1 MSKIKEIRLQKQM
14 TQFELSLKS
23 GLVQP
28 EISRFEKLSS
38 IESITLKSLCKI
50 AKGLDV
56 RLWYI
61 IENENLI
68 DMLYEN
74 INYESGIILN
84 GDKSP
89 IAEIL
94 ESFDI
99 SQSELSKRCK
109 IPVIQLSRWKN
120 YGMDNTTLTNF
131 LKVGNAL
138 KINIWLLVWDAD
150 LQEMLC
156 EVL

>member
-1 MSKIKEIRLQKQM
+1 MSKIKKIRLEKQM

-23 GLVQP
+23 GLAP
-28 EISRFEKLSS
+28 SEISRFEKLSDV
-38 IESITLKSLCKI
+38 ENITLKSLCKI

-56 RLWYI
+56 KLWYI

-74 INYESGIILN
+74 INYESGIFLD

-89 IAEIL
+89 VAEIL
-94 ESFDI
+94 ESFNV
-99 SQSELSKRCK
+99 SQNELSELCK
-109 IPVIQLSRWKN
+109 ISVVQLSRWKS

-131 LKVGNAL
+131 LKIGNAL
-138 KINIWLLVWDAD
+138 KINVGLLIWDETF
-150 LQEMLC
+150 QELFC
-156 EVL
+156 EVI

>member
-14 TQFELSLKS
+14 TQFGLSLKS
-23 GLVQP
+23 GLAP
-28 EISRFEKLSS
+28 SEISRFEKLSDV
-38 IESITLKSLCKI
+38 ESITLKSLCKI

-56 RLWYI
+56 KLWYI
-61 IENENLI
+61 ISDQNV

-74 INYESGIILN
+74 INYESGIFLN

-94 ESFDI
+94 ESFNV
-99 SQSELSKRCK
+99 SQNELSERCK
-109 IPVIQLSRWKN
+109 ISVTQLSRWKK

-138 KINIWLLVWDAD
+138 KINIWLLVWDTD
-150 LQEMLC
+150 LQETLC

>member
-1 MSKIKEIRLQKQM
+1 MSKIKKIRLEKQM

-23 GLVQP
+23 YLAP
-28 EISRFEKLSS
+28 SEISRFEKMSN
-38 IESITLKSLCKI
+38 IENITLKSLCKI

-56 RLWYI
+56 KLWDI
-61 IENENLI
+61 IDDQNLI

-74 INYESGIILN
+74 INYESGIFLD

>member
-28 EISRFEKLSS
+28 EISRFEKLSDV
-38 IESITLKSLCKI
+38 EGITLKSLCKI

-56 RLWYI
+56 KLWDI
-61 IENENLI
+61 IEDQNLI
-68 DMLYEN
+68 AMLYEN

-84 GDKSP
+84 RDKSP
-89 IAEIL
+89 VAEIL

-99 SQSELSKRCK
+99 SQNELSERCK
-109 IPVIQLSRWKN
+109 ISLTQLSRWKN

-138 KINIWLLVWDAD
+138 KINIWLLVWGAD
-150 LQEMLC
+150 LQKILC